1 MVMEKVGT
9 AKYIQ
14 HPRTD
19 EELGETAIF
28 GGVQVFSNMGE
39 VRI

>member
-9 AKYIQ
+9 AKYSQ
-14 HPRTD
+14 HLRTE
-19 EELGETAIF
+19 EELGETAIRGLTGF
-28 GGVQVFSNMGE
+28 FNIGE